1 MINKILYLVIKS
13 IQNPKKFLIFFKKR
27 FLTIPSLDFLHKIKS
42 KKIKFIYINFWF
54 YFSKKNLSFKN
65 LFFNTSEKYHKNI
78 FNFNKK
84 NIIDNDIIKSLSYN
98 GVVIIENILNNNDLI
113 NLRSKIKEIES
124 FKKKKQYSL
133 LKNYK
138 IDISEDKKRE
148 RFIYDPEEL
157 NYEELNDITERF
169 SDLVYGKTLKPNR
182 DLYIDYC
189 YEIPE
194 AKVRGDNFLHVD
206 RFVPNLKILFAPF
219 EITENDAPFSYALNS
234 HKINLN
240 YKNFIASA
248 SNFDET
254 DPEVVDL
261 IKYQKKITLKSNSA
275 IIALTNGLHGR
286 TSFQRKG
293 QRVILFHQFNRSF
306 TKLSLLNYLRFNR
319 NNKYFAN

>member
-1 MINKILYLVIKS
+1 MINKILYLIIKS
-13 IQNPKKFLIFFKKR
+13 IQNPKKFLIVFKKR

-42 KKIKFIYINFWF
+42 KKIKFIYINFWL
-54 YFSKKNLSFKN
+54 YFSKKNISFKN
-65 LFFNTSEKYHKNI
+65 LFFSTSEKYHKNI

-84 NIIDNDIIKSLSYN
+84 NII
-98 GVVIIENILNNNDLI
+98 ENILNDNDLI
-113 NLRSKIKEIES
+113 NLKSKIKEIEN
-124 FKKKKQYSL
+124 FKKNKQYSL
-133 LKNYK
+133 LKKHK

-148 RFIYDPEEL
+148 RLIYDPEEL
-157 NYEELNDITERF
+157 NYKELNDIAEKF

-189 YEIPE
+189 YETPE

-206 RFVPNLKILFAPF
+206 RFVPNLKILFSPF

-240 YKNFIASA
+240 YKNFITSA

-275 IIALTNGLHGR
+275 IVALTNGLHGR
-286 TSFQRKG
+286 TSFKKKG
-293 QRVILFHQFNRSF
+293 QRVILFHQFNQSF
-306 TKLSLLNYLRFNR
+306 TKLSLLNYLKFNR